1 MPVLI
6 IDVLFLFFPFF
17 YGFYLSFTTSMNNQT
32 LTSANYAYVL
42 SVYAP
47 IMLTTVE
54 LAALITVILVVISL
68 PIAYILAIK
77 VKSDAIKNL
86 VLLVALAP
94 FWIDWNIRMIAWY
107 PVFGA
112 NGFLSS
118 IYVSILTGLGYS
130 NVEPV
135 SLLFTNASV
144 IITWIQSL
152 LLFMV
157 VPIYLMM
164 LRMDPIVL
172 KAASTLRASTLKT
185 FYYITLQWS
194 LPGILIG
201 SVFVFSLAMV
211 DYATPLLVGG
221 GLPTIGVIIWQL
233 GSYYEWPQAMALSTL
248 VLAIILVF
256 VAITLRK
263 VSITRILY

>member
-1 MPVLI
+1 
-6 IDVLFLFFPFF
+6 
-17 YGFYLSFTTSMNNQT
+17 
-32 LTSANYAYVL
+32 
-42 SVYAP
+42 
-47 IMLTTVE
+47 
-54 LAALITVILVVISL
+54 
-68 PIAYILAIK
+68 
-77 VKSDAIKNL
+77 
-86 VLLVALAP
+86 
-94 FWIDWNIRMIAWY
+94 MIAWY

-130 NVEPV
+130 NVQPV